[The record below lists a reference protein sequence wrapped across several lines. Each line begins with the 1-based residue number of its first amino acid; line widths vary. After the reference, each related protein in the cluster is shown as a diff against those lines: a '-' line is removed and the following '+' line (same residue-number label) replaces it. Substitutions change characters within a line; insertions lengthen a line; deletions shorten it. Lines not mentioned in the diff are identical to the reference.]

1 MRVSANHSSS
11 SAAGTSCSYHVP
23 VCTLAARHRRR
34 VERQLLRC
42 QAAVEAPQAEVT
54 ASMDL

>member
-11 SAAGTSCSYHVP
+11 SAAGTSCSYHVL
-23 VCTLAARHRRR
+23 VCPLAARHRRR

-42 QAAVEAPQAEVT
+42 QAAVEATQAEVT
-54 ASMDL
+54 A